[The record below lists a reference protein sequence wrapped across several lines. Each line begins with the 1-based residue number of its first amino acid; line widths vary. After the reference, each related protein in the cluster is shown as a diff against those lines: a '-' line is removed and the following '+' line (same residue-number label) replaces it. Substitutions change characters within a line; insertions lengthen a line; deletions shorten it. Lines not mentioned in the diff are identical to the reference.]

1 MATLVSEQEY
11 EPILA
16 WTQLL
21 ATLQNGKD
29 GNNVCDKIIFSSTK
43 LVLSRLLDIGLI
55 LFGVFIDLKCIS
67 DHEHGK
73 KGLGLM
79 SGRP

>member
-1 MATLVSEQEY
+1 MATPVSGQEY
-11 EPILA
+11 ESILA

-21 ATLQNGKD
+21 APLQMVKME
-29 GNNVCDKIIFSSTK
+29 VSYVKKIIFSSTK
-43 LVLSRLLDIGLI
+43 LVFSRLLDIGHI

-73 KGLGLM
+73 KELNSCMLI
-79 SGRP
+79 

>member
-1 MATLVSEQEY
+1 MATPVSEQEY
-11 EPILA
+11 KPIFSLDSVISYS
-16 WTQLL
+16 T
-21 ATLQNGKD
+21 NGKD
-29 GNNVCDKIIFSSTK
+29 GNNLCDKIIFSSTK

-55 LFGVFIDLKCIS
+55 IFGEFIDLKCIS

-79 SGRP
+79 SG

>member
-1 MATLVSEQEY
+1 MATPVSGQEY

-21 ATLQNGKD
+21 ATLQMLKMEISYVI
-29 GNNVCDKIIFSSTK
+29 NNFFIYQACFF
-43 LVLSRLLDIGLI
+43 SRLLDIGLI

-73 KGLGLM
+73 KELNSCMLI
-79 SGRP
+79 